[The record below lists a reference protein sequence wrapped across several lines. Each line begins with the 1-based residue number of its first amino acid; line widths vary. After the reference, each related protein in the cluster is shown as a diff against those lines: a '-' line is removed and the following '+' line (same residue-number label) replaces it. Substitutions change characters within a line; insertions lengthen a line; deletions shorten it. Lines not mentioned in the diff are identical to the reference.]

1 MLSMPESGPLIQIE
15 DLTVWYEGEQAPVL
29 RHVNLAIEAGERVLL
44 LGPSGSGKSTFALA
58 LNGII
63 PWAVPGRVEGRILL
77 AGRPISEL
85 ALGELRRRVGVLFQD
100 PETQF
105 SMLTVEDEVAF
116 GLENLALPRVE
127 MPARIRA
134 ALQSVGLSSWEA
146 TWINN
151 LSGGMQ
157 QRLALA
163 CLLAMGPEILVLD
176 EPTSNLDPAGTRSLF
191 AVLGDLVADRRRTLI
206 LIEHKLDHCI
216 RLVDRVVALDP
227 TGGIAAE
234 GSPRTIFAQ
243 HADRLERLGIWQPA
257 ASRLAHRLKA
267 KGVEIAPHPL
277 TVTEAITALT
287 RAGVASE
294 VVLREEPA
302 APAPPP
308 TPGPPALSIEGLS
321 FSYGSQQVL
330 ADIHLCV
337 PSGHLAALVGPN
349 GAGKT
354 TLMQLAAGLRLPPPG
369 TVRLFNR
376 DVRVY
381 KSGELAATVGYV
393 FQNPEHQ
400 FVRQTVFDEV
410 AFGLQLLGAPAGA
423 IRDQVDELLANFGLL
438 DRRWA
443 NPFSLSQGE
452 KRRLSVATQM
462 VAGQQLLVLDEPT
475 FGQDQATAAALM
487 DRVVGL
493 QRQGKTIVMVTHDMQ
508 LVATRASMVAILVGG
523 RIRYA
528 GPAAGLMTQPDL
540 RAAAALELPP
550 VWAIA
555 QGLREGVSLSI
566 TVPII
571 R

>member
-1 MLSMPESGPLIQIE
+1 MQMPGTVPRIQTE
-15 DLTVWYEGEQAPVL
+15 DLTVWYEGEQTPAL
-29 RHVNLAIEAGERVLL
+29 RQVNLTIDPGERVLL
-44 LGPSGSGKSTFALA
+44 LGPSGSGKSTLA
-58 LNGII
+58 LSLNGVI
-63 PWAVPGRVEGRILL
+63 PWAVSGRVEGRILL

-85 ALGELRRRVGVLFQD
+85 APGELRRRVGVLFQD

-105 SMLTVEDEVAF
+105 CMLTVEDEVAF
-116 GLENLALPRVE
+116 GLENLALPPVE

-134 ALQSVGLSSWEA
+134 ALQVVDLSGLEA
-146 TWINN
+146 TRTND

-163 CLLAMGPEILVLD
+163 CLLAMDPEILVLD
-176 EPTSNLDPAGTRSLF
+176 EPTSNLDPAGTRALF
-191 AVLGDLVADRRRTLI
+191 AVLRDLVADRRRTLI

-216 RLVDRVVALDP
+216 GLVDRVVVLDP
-227 TGGIAAE
+227 RGGVVAE

-243 HADRLERLGIWQPA
+243 YADRLERLGVWQPA

-267 KGVEIAPHPL
+267 KGVEIKPHPV
-277 TVTEAITALT
+277 TVTEAIGALT
-287 RAGVASE
+287 NAGIAPE
-294 VVLREEPA
+294 VVLREEPL
-302 APAPPP
+302 APPP
-308 TPGPPALSIEGLS
+308 PLMPGPPALSIGGLS
-321 FSYGSQQVL
+321 FSYGSHQVL
-330 ADIHLCV
+330 TDIQLCI
-337 PSGHLAALVGPN
+337 PPGHLVALLGPN

-354 TLMQLAAGLRLPPPG
+354 TLMQLAAGLRLPPADS
-369 TVRLFNR
+369 VRLFGR
-376 DVRVY
+376 DVRDY

-410 AFGLQLLGAPAGA
+410 AFGLQLLGCPAGTL
-423 IRDQVDELLANFGLL
+423 RDRVDELLADFGLL

-462 VAGQQLLVLDEPT
+462 VAGQQLLILDEPT

-493 QRQGKTIVMVTHDMQ
+493 QRQGKTIVMATHDMQ
-508 LVATRASMVAILVGG
+508 LVATRASMVVTLVGG
-523 RIRYA
+523 RVYYA
-528 GPAAGLMTQPDL
+528 GAPAGLMTQPDL
-540 RAAAALELPP
+540 IAAAALEIPP
-550 VWAIA
+550 LWTIA
-555 QGLREGVSLSI
+555 QSLQEGVSLSI
-566 TVPII
+566 TVPIT